1 MSCIYCFFFF
11 FFFLGL
17 RCHIRIFFYGTYFEN
32 YGLGL
37 GLALFRLGIQVGP
50 AMKKIL
56 TCLGNSSEPSVK
68 IWDLKL
74 VSNFN
79 SGIIWLG

>member
-1 MSCIYCFFFF
+1 VHLLPS
-11 FFFLGL
+11 FLGL
-17 RCHIRIFFYGTYFEN
+17 RCHIRIFFFYGTYFEN

-37 GLALFRLGIQVGP
+37 GLALFRLGTQVGP
-50 AMKKIL
+50 VMKKNL
-56 TCLGNSSEPSVK
+56 TRLGNSSEPSVK